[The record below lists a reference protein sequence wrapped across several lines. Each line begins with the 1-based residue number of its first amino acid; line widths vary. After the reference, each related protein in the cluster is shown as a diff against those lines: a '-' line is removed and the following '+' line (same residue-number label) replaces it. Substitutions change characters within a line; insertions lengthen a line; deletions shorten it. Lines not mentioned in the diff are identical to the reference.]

1 MKTTDLGD
9 TMISARTL
17 VAAKRGGRTAAQRL
31 GIMVLITA
39 VLVVLLPPSDAAG
52 AVAPARDDWAS
63 RVDRFVSAYLNRTG
77 LPGASVAI
85 THGSQVVYV
94 AGYGH
99 DATGAAITGT
109 TRMPV
114 ASLSKSVTALAV
126 LQLADAGR
134 IDLDAPAHRYLS
146 DFWLADPRGAR
157 ITVRELLNQTSGMA
171 DTAFPDLRRP
181 QADSLAGA
189 VTRLHD
195 ADLASDPGTEFHYH
209 NPNYQVAARLVEV
222 VSGELFADYLRQ
234 HVFAPIG
241 MADTTTTDTT
251 RDARA
256 LAHGYIRA
264 YGLAIPAAEPDW
276 FVGGSAGVITTAA
289 DLARWLVTQDDG
301 GRSPDGRQVVSSAAV
316 TEMHTPSAASGDYY
330 GMGWERRQPGEI
342 SHDGE
347 WFTYTAQQILLPGTG
362 YGVAVIADTGMS
374 LEDDSAVIAQG
385 LVALTRNQPPDVR
398 QPAGTY
404 ADRVVLVLTLITA
417 ALAVLG
423 LVRSRR
429 WAIRR
434 ADRPVWLSVLRLLPL
449 LVPAVLLALLPE
461 IGGVVFGGRSGTFLE
476 ATYVWL
482 ALVVWLGTAAP
493 LALAVLGTRGVRLV
507 RLRRRSRE
515 PHVDDLP
522 VPFPG

>member
-17 VAAKRGGRTAAQRL
+17 VTAKHGGTTAAERL

-39 VLVVLLPPSDAAG
+39 VLVVLFPPADAAG

-63 RVDRFVSAYLNRTG
+63 RVDLFVSAYLDRTG

-99 DATGAAITGT
+99 DATGAAITGM

-126 LQLADAGR
+126 LQLADAGQ
-134 IDLDAPAHRYLS
+134 IDLDAPVHRYLS

-157 ITVRELLNQTSGMA
+157 ITVRQLLNQTSGMA

-195 ADLASDPGTEFHYH
+195 ADLAGDPGTEFHYH

-222 VSGELFADYLRQ
+222 VSGEPFADYLRQ
-234 HVFAPIG
+234 QVFAPIG

-251 RDARA
+251 GDVRA
-256 LAHGYIRA
+256 LTHGYIRA

-289 DLARWLVTQDDG
+289 DLARWLITQDDG
-301 GRSPDGRQVVSSAAV
+301 RTPDGHQVVSLAAITV
-316 TEMHTPSAASGDYY
+316 MHTPSAASGDYY

-385 LVALTRNQPPDVR
+385 LVALTRNQPPDVT

-404 ADRVVLVLTLITA
+404 ADWVVLALTLITA

-434 ADRPVWLSVLRLLPL
+434 ADRPVRLSVLRLLPL
-449 LVPAVLLALLPE
+449 LVPAVLFALLPE

-507 RLRRRSRE
+507 RLRRRSRA
-515 PHVDDLP
+515 PHAHDLT